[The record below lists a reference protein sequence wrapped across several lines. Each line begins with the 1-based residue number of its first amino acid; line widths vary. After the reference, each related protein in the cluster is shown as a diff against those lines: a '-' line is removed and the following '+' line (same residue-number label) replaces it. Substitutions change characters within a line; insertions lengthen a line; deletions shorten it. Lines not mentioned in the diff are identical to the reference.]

1 MLRLVGGPVRRPVAG
16 LVLGLVRGLVGGGG
30 GVVVVVGVVNLG
42 RTIAR
47 ARGPVAVP
55 GSAIAVG
62 GRAVTVGSVES
73 TGGRAVSV
81 VWGGRREGEGGEQRQ
96 EESVLE

>member
-30 GVVVVVGVVNLG
+30 GVVVMVGVVNLG

-47 ARGPVAVP
+47 TWRPVTVP
-55 GSAIAVG
+55 GSAVAVG
-62 GRAVTVGSVES
+62 GRAVTVGGVES
-73 TGGRAVSV
+73 AGGRAVAV
-81 VWGGRREGEGGEQRQ
+81 VWGGRREGEGGEQGY
-96 EESVLE
+96 EEGVLE